1 MMHQFKMYTN
11 HNRYLM
17 ELGEKLKIQ
26 ARVWMVSYSMSD
38 SLITLFMFQRSKEWV
53 GITSDSEKLSLE
65 SGGYNS
71 LSLMSSNH
79 VEKGIS

>member
-1 MMHQFKMYTN
+1 
-11 HNRYLM
+11 
-17 ELGEKLKIQ
+17 
-26 ARVWMVSYSMSD
+26 MVSYSMSD
-38 SLITLFMFQRSKEWV
+38 SFITMIMFQLGSKEWV
-53 GITSDSEKLSLE
+53 GVTSDSEKLSLE

>member
-1 MMHQFKMYTN
+1 
-11 HNRYLM
+11 
-17 ELGEKLKIQ
+17 
-26 ARVWMVSYSMSD
+26 MVSYSMSD
-38 SLITLFMFQRSKEWV
+38 SLITLFMFQCSKEWV
-53 GITSDSEKLSLE
+53 GFTSDSEKLSLE

>member
-1 MMHQFKMYTN
+1 
-11 HNRYLM
+11 
-17 ELGEKLKIQ
+17 
-26 ARVWMVSYSMSD
+26 MVSYSMSD

-53 GITSDSEKLSLE
+53 GVTSESEKLSLE
-65 SGGYNS
+65 NGSYSS